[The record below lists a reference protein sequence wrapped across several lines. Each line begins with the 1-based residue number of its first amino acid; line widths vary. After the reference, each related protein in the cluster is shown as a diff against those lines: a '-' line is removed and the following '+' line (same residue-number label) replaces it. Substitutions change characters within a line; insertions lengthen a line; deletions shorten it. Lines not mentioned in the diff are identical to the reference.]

1 MDIDGRDEIPKDLTP
16 TEFTAFRDYIN
27 QHSGIFLEEQKLDS
41 LRVSLVTRATRHG
54 HMSLDEY
61 FALLKKSDNEF
72 NELMNLITINETSFY
87 RFPQQFDALRTS
99 VVPELLAN
107 KAPADRRFRA
117 WSAGCSTGEE
127 PYSIAMNLID
137 SGLEAF
143 GYTIEVMGTDVST
156 SALLRAK
163 KAEYPAKSVSTL
175 SPAIV
180 DRHFVPTDQGVRIAE
195 GPRNAVSFQYHNLIK
210 EPYPIALMGNWDIIF
225 CRNVTI
231 YFRLESTR
239 RVVQNLFDSLN
250 PGGYLFIGHS
260 ETLTTVSD
268 KFEPVEI
275 GGVFLYRKPQLRK
288 STTLSARGGAE
299 RVTPTQERPSARVP
313 ARVRRPVEVDVASL
327 QQQAE
332 EASIAGGHSQVL
344 ELTAKILEVE
354 PRNATAHLLAANA
367 WADTGNLDAAY
378 DECRKAISIDP
389 LMASA
394 RYLLGIIHL
403 RREERTLAISEFKR
417 TIYIDPGFALAH
429 LNLGNLYRSTGA
441 TKDACKEYEL
451 TLRALYENP
460 EGAWVKFMSGFRLDL
475 LSSTVERSLVECR
488 RSM

>member
-1 MDIDGRDEIPKDLTP
+1 MNIGGREEIPKDLTP

-61 FALLKKSDNEF
+61 FALLKSSDNEF
-72 NELMNLITINETSFY
+72 NELMNLVTINETSFY

-99 VVPELLAN
+99 VVPELLAH
-107 KAPADRRFRA
+107 KAPSDRRFRA

-143 GYTIEVMGTDVST
+143 GFTVEVMGTDVST

-163 KAEYPAKSVSTL
+163 KAEYPAKSVSNL
-175 SPAIV
+175 PQAIIN
-180 DRHFVPTDQGVRIAE
+180 RHFVPSGEGVRIAE
-195 GPRNAVSFQYHNLIK
+195 GPRNAVNFQYHNLIK

-268 KFEPVEI
+268 KFEPIEV
-275 GGVFLYRKPQLRK
+275 GGVFLYRKPQSRK
-288 STTLSARGGAE
+288 LTTLSARMGAE
-299 RVTPTQERPSARVP
+299 RATLQKERALARQP
-313 ARVRRPVEVDVASL
+313 ERVSRRPEVDVASL
-327 QQQAE
+327 QKQAE
-332 EASIAGGHSQVL
+332 EASIVGGHSQVL
-344 ELTAKILEVE
+344 ELTSKILEVE
-354 PRNATAHLLAANA
+354 PRNAMAHLLAANA
-367 WADTGNLDAAY
+367 WADSGNLEAAY
-378 DECRKAISIDP
+378 DECRKAIAIDP
-389 LMASA
+389 LMAPA

-403 RREERTLAISEFKR
+403 RRDERTLAISEFKR
-417 TIYIDPGFALAH
+417 TIYIDSGFALAH

-441 TKDACKEYEL
+441 MKDACKEYEL

-460 EGAWVKFMSGFRLDL
+460 EGDWVKFMGGFRLDL
-475 LSSTVERSLVECR
+475 LTSTVERSLVECR
-488 RSM
+488 RSI